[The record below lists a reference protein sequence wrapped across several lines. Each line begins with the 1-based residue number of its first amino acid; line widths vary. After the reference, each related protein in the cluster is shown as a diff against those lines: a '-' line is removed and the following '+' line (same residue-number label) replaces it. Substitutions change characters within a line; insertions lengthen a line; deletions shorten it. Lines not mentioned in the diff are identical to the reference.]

1 MATLNQDKN
10 KIIQDLKG
18 ELDVLLLD
26 IKKTHQEIKEIN
38 KEVEDKVN
46 AFSLSVDKSIKNI
59 NQVFAHMDQAEKD
72 FNDEMQALV
81 ADVKP

>member
-1 MATLNQDKN
+1 MTTLNQDKN
-10 KIIQDLKG
+10 KIIEDLKG

-38 KEVEDKVN
+38 KEAEDKVN
-46 AFSLSVDKSIKNI
+46 AFVLSVDKHIKNI

-72 FNDEMQALV
+72 FNDEMKALTSNF
-81 ADVKP
+81 

>member
-1 MATLNQDKN
+1 MTTQDKN

-26 IKKTHQEIKEIN
+26 IKKINQEIKEIN
-38 KEVEDKVN
+38 KEAEDKVN

-59 NQVFAHMDQAEKD
+59 NQCFANADQVEKD
-72 FNDEMQALV
+72 FNDEMQALTSNF
-81 ADVKP
+81 